1 MIHVLDFD
9 DNIIDFIS
17 DKDFYITQAK
27 ISRNKEEDTDTFDFI
42 IDSDRA
48 YNMRERNRIIVP
60 DRNNKYREYIIVNVS
75 DDIDD
80 ETTVECNPSYV
91 EDIAKA
97 KPYAPGGF
105 TKFTTTQALDDI
117 LKDTGWER
125 SEETEYGGVRSS
137 NWTSYRTRYEVLLQM
152 RTTYTMEL
160 DFYIELGSNTVEHRY
175 VSLKEKNAMFKGKE
189 IAYGKDLLTM
199 TRTVDISEIKTALL
213 AIGPENESGKRLELV
228 VTDDDAQEQF
238 GLEKRYIWGIYEPE
252 SDDSE
257 MTEARLRTLATT
269 QLNKDKKAAIS
280 YEISSVD
287 LNNLY
292 EHEQVDLGDT
302 VRVKDTEFN
311 PPLYIEAE
319 VVSEEYD
326 LISKESTY
334 TFGNIKEYKES
345 ELRKDLYDRLADI
358 RQKMNDNINNVN
370 TIVEDVVAGQ
380 LEYFERKIIKSATP
394 PENPVNDMMWYDTSN
409 PEVAVLRRYWNGEW
423 IEETANNVEKI
434 GGITREKALF
444 NSLTNTFVNLT
455 IQHARLQSDVYEVI
469 SNEYLVDDDLKA
481 IVNTEFNKTATTYN
495 NIKTNIDSMTPETAT
510 IGKLVDTQALFLRY
524 REQLQALYNAIEN
537 AKRAIDKRFKLL
549 QSQYTDVKFN
559 NAMEQIAAT
568 LPNGEWDSE
577 NNQLL
582 GDIPSREEL
591 AQMQNTV
598 FQFMSREIGSLSE
611 AIGEETDNKIVVAKN
626 ELSASISNI
635 QKQIDGVDTIVQ
647 QAQNDALV
655 AAKAYADA
663 QDKLKETELQAYADG
678 VVDEVEQRAID
689 DATNKLAEAKL
700 YAEQK
705 ANEAKEKAITES
717 ERLSQE
723 AEQAAK
729 AYADAQDELQ
739 QLEAQAYADGVVDAE
754 EQRAIL
760 DATDKLNAAKTYA
773 ETKATDAKNAAIA
786 DTNAKLDPITL
797 RVTTSESNIKILQDG
812 LKLTATKTEVA
823 QTLNDKLTP
832 IQNQVND
839 QKATLDV
846 LPSQIA
852 SKVSKSDYTT
862 DQNNIVSR
870 LNNADTDRVQ
880 LANQIS
886 DRVTLKQY
894 TDNKTATTNEIN
906 NAVNNVQVGTRN
918 LFQSYNSKYA
928 TSINTDI
935 VSTKSFVGSYWATN
949 LYTSDFLKDV
959 LVAGEQYTF
968 SYELELIEINDT
980 LKPYAKTHGINFYSN
995 TVAADRITGT
1005 VYVEQVL
1012 GNKIKVSKT
1021 FIAPKITDHRF
1032 VAYSGLY
1039 TADGTITG
1047 NRYYNKVKITNLKLE
1062 KGNKTTDWTPAP
1074 EDVDNKINTN
1084 KADTEQKITTMQTS
1098 IDQNGQQIA
1107 LKASTTEMNAS
1118 KKTLSNVISDLTVN
1132 TTTGLSLTYDENG
1145 SIQSHTVGPNGIQIR
1160 GDKVDITV
1168 NKEFQVLA
1176 NTTNNKVGKD
1186 EVVNRLNLSTEGLD
1200 INVNNLGIRGGIN
1213 SKYLSINN
1221 NEIRQ
1226 RGQYDRMWLG
1236 EQLTY
1241 DVTTT
1246 LKEGYLRFGDETR
1259 QRALNISAFGISTFL
1274 DGNGEWAGS
1283 SGSSGT
1289 IAWWDPSYSPSGAY
1303 GITINSYGGVAALTS
1318 GLNRTMVQS
1327 RASVNLESMRSAI
1340 YLRPQ
1345 KSEVGNSTFAFTSTT
1360 GATSNAD
1367 VKGYLMFGDLTNED
1381 SWKYYSGLRFYKGRS
1396 YIEVVDG
1403 SFSAGGNTVLD
1414 AGNIMTNSIFKR
1426 NGSTTVYWNGT
1437 STGTI
1442 NDGALPL
1449 DNQLVATS
1457 MVTNRGDK
1465 NMYLGSRSQ
1474 GEVKITDEFGYN
1486 SGNGIT
1492 YRNIRAADYLPG
1504 SDEKYKKNI
1513 TPWNYDALNVL
1524 VNETQVYQYKLKD
1537 KNDEEDVS
1545 SDNSAGLYRRGLVIG
1560 DDYDIP
1566 TEFIHGDGVSLYE
1579 ISSWQI
1585 RAIQQL
1591 NEKLEKQNELIKKLE
1606 EQLNGTN

>member
-1 MIHVLDFD
+1 MIHVLDFN

-17 DKDFYITQAK
+17 DKDFYITQAN
-27 ISRNKEEDTDTFDFI
+27 ISRNKEENTDTFDFI

-80 ETTVECNPSYV
+80 ETTVQCNPSYV
-91 EDIAKA
+91 EDIATA

-105 TKFTTTQALDDI
+105 DKFTTTQALDDI

-125 SEETEYGGVRSS
+125 SEETQYGGVRSS

-189 IAYGKDLLTM
+189 IEYGKDLLTM

-292 EHEQVDLGDT
+292 DHEQVELGDT

-319 VVSEEYD
+319 VVSEVYN
-326 LISKESTY
+326 LISKESTF

-524 REQLQALYNAIEN
+524 REQLQALYNGIEN

-549 QSQYTDVKFN
+549 QSQYTDEKFN

-729 AYADAQDELQ
+729 VYADAQDELQ

-754 EQRAIL
+754 EQRAIQ

-852 SKVSKSDYTT
+852 SKVSKSDYVT
-862 DQNNIVSR
+862 DQNNIVTR
-870 LNNADTDRVQ
+870 LNNAESERIQ
-880 LANQIS
+880 LSNSIA
-886 DRVTLKQY
+886 DRVTLKEFNDLTNAPPNLLTNVTY
-894 TDNKTATTNEIN
+894 ENGTFNATTGVPSGTNSTRVRTVDFIN
-906 NAVNNVQVGTRN
+906 VTSGMHVIKVHNMPSDFNYDVCFYQYDVNGAFLRSSSFYSLKDNYKYSFNDDVSQIKLLFKNN
-918 LFQSYNSKYA
+918 LGSNITPQ
-928 TSINTDI
+928 DI
-935 VSTKSFVGSYWATN
+935 VN
-949 LYTSDFLKDV
+949 
-959 LVAGEQYTF
+959 
-968 SYELELIEINDT
+968 
-980 LKPYAKTHGINFYSN
+980 
-995 TVAADRITGT
+995 AA
-1005 VYVEQVL
+1005 
-1012 GNKIKVSKT
+1012 IK
-1021 FIAPKITDHRF
+1021 F
-1032 VAYSGLY
+1032 
-1039 TADGTITG
+1039 
-1047 NRYYNKVKITNLKLE
+1047 E
-1062 KGNKTTDWTPAP
+1062 KGETPTNFAINP
-1074 EDVDNKINTN
+1074 KDNERRLNMYNT
-1084 KADTEQKITTMQTS
+1084 QIQ
-1098 IDQNGQQIA
+1098 QNGREISLRA
-1107 LKASTTEMNAS
+1107 TTTEMNAS

-1200 INVNNLGIRGGIN
+1200 INVNNLGIRGGTN

>member
-1 MIHVLDFD
+1 MIHVLDFN

-17 DKDFYITQAK
+17 DKDFYITQAN
-27 ISRNKEEDTDTFDFI
+27 ISRNKEENTDTFDFI

-80 ETTVECNPSYV
+80 ETTVQCNPSYV
-91 EDIAKA
+91 EDIATA

-105 TKFTTTQALDDI
+105 DKFTTTQALDDI

-125 SEETEYGGVRSS
+125 SEETQYGGVRSS

-160 DFYIELGSNTVEHRY
+160 DFYIELGSNTVEQRY

-189 IAYGKDLLTM
+189 IEYGKDLLTM
-199 TRTVDISEIKTALL
+199 IRTVDISEIKTALL

-292 EHEQVDLGDT
+292 DHEQVELGDT

-319 VVSEEYD
+319 VVSEVYN
-326 LISKESTY
+326 LISKESTF

-495 NIKTNIDSMTPETAT
+495 NIKTNIDSMTLETAT

-549 QSQYTDVKFN
+549 QSQYTDEKFN

-655 AAKAYADA
+655 AAKAYAEA

-705 ANEAKEKAITES
+705 TNEAKEKAITES

-754 EQRAIL
+754 EQRAIQ

-852 SKVSKSDYTT
+852 SKVSKSDYVT
-862 DQNNIVSR
+862 DQNNIVTR
-870 LNNADTDRVQ
+870 LNNADSERIQ
-880 LANQIS
+880 LSNSIA
-886 DRVTLKQY
+886 DRVTLKEFNDLTNAPPNLLTNVTY
-894 TDNKTATTNEIN
+894 ENGTFNATTGVPSGTNSTRVRTVDFIN
-906 NAVNNVQVGTRN
+906 VTSGMHVIKVHNMPSDFNYDVCFYQYDVNGAFLRSSSFYSLKDNYKYSFNDDVSQIKLLFKNN
-918 LFQSYNSKYA
+918 LGSNITPQ
-928 TSINTDI
+928 DI
-935 VSTKSFVGSYWATN
+935 VN
-949 LYTSDFLKDV
+949 
-959 LVAGEQYTF
+959 
-968 SYELELIEINDT
+968 
-980 LKPYAKTHGINFYSN
+980 
-995 TVAADRITGT
+995 AA
-1005 VYVEQVL
+1005 
-1012 GNKIKVSKT
+1012 IK
-1021 FIAPKITDHRF
+1021 F
-1032 VAYSGLY
+1032 
-1039 TADGTITG
+1039 
-1047 NRYYNKVKITNLKLE
+1047 E
-1062 KGNKTTDWTPAP
+1062 KGETPTNFAINP
-1074 EDVDNKINTN
+1074 KDNERRLNMYNT
-1084 KADTEQKITTMQTS
+1084 QIQ
-1098 IDQNGQQIA
+1098 QNGREISLRA
-1107 LKASTTEMNAS
+1107 TTTEMNAS

-1200 INVNNLGIRGGIN
+1200 INVNKIGIRGGDKSTRYVDIR
-1213 SKYLSINN
+1213 NN
-1221 NEIRQ
+1221 AIELGGVISTDW
-1226 RGQYDRMWLG
+1226 RGVSNTDPIYTR
-1236 EQLTY
+1236 
-1241 DVTTT
+1241 
-1246 LKEGYLRFGDETR
+1246 LKDGHLRFRNDTKN
-1259 QRALNISAFGISTFL
+1259 ASLYFSYYGISTFM
-1274 DGNGEWAGS
+1274 DGEGESG
-1283 SGSSGT
+1283 GSSGT
-1289 IAWWDPSYSPSGAY
+1289 IAWWDPSYSPSGAN

-1327 RASVNLESMRSAI
+1327 RASVNLESMRSVI

-1381 SWKYYSGLRFYKGRS
+1381 SWQYYSGLRFYKGRS

-1465 NMYLGSRSQ
+1465 NMYLGSRS
-1474 GEVKITDEFGYN
+1474 GGSVLITDEHGYN
-1486 SGNGIT
+1486 SGNGQSYSGIG
-1492 YRNIRAADYLPG
+1492 AARFTNMSLESLKTDIEAW
-1504 SDEKYKKNI
+1504 D
-1513 TPWNYDALNVL
+1513 YDALNVL
-1524 VNETQVYQYKLKD
+1524 VNETQIYQYKLK
-1537 KNDEEDVS
+1537 NDVE
-1545 SDNSAGLYRRGLVIG
+1545 NGGGFNNRGLVIG
-1560 DDYDIP
+1560 DGYKTP
-1566 TEFIHGDGVSLYE
+1566 AEFRSGDGVNLYE
-1579 ISSWQI
+1579 MSSWQI

-1591 NEKLEKQNELIKKLE
+1591 NEKLEEQNETIKKME
-1606 EQLNGTN
+1606 EQINGTK

>member
-17 DKDFYITQAK
+17 DKDFYITQARL
-27 ISRNKEEDTDTFDFI
+27 SRNKEEDTDTFDFI

-91 EDIAKA
+91 EDIATA

-326 LISKESTY
+326 LISKESTF

-549 QSQYTDVKFN
+549 QSQYTDEKFN

-705 ANEAKEKAITES
+705 ANEAKDKAITES

-729 AYADAQDELQ
+729 SYADAQDELQ

-754 EQRAIL
+754 EQRAIQ
-760 DATDKLNAAKTYA
+760 DATNKLNAAKTYA

-786 DTNAKLDPITL
+786 DTNAKLEPVTL

-832 IQNQVND
+832 IQNQVNE

-846 LPSQIA
+846 LPAQIA

-870 LNNADTDRVQ
+870 LNSAESERMQ
-880 LANQIS
+880 LSNSIA
-886 DRVTLKQY
+886 DRVTLKEFNDLTNAPPNLLTNVTY
-894 TDNKTATTNEIN
+894 ENGTFNATTGAPSGTNSTRVRTVDFIN
-906 NAVNNVQVGTRN
+906 VTSGMHVIKVHNMPSDFNYDVCFYQYDVNGTFLRSSSFYSIKDNYKYSFNDDVAQIKLLFKNN
-918 LFQSYNSKYA
+918 LGSNITPQ
-928 TSINTDI
+928 DI
-935 VSTKSFVGSYWATN
+935 V
-949 LYTSDFLKDV
+949 
-959 LVAGEQYTF
+959 
-968 SYELELIEINDT
+968 
-980 LKPYAKTHGINFYSN
+980 N
-995 TVAADRITGT
+995 TA
-1005 VYVEQVL
+1005 
-1012 GNKIKVSKT
+1012 IK
-1021 FIAPKITDHRF
+1021 F
-1032 VAYSGLY
+1032 
-1039 TADGTITG
+1039 
-1047 NRYYNKVKITNLKLE
+1047 E
-1062 KGNKTTDWTPAP
+1062 KGETPTNFAINP
-1074 EDVDNKINTN
+1074 KDNERRLNMYNT
-1084 KADTEQKITTMQTS
+1084 QIQ
-1098 IDQNGQQIA
+1098 QNGREISLRA
-1107 LKASTTEMNAS
+1107 TTTEMNAS
-1118 KKTLSNVISDLTVN
+1118 KKTLSNVISELTVN

-1176 NTTNNKVGKD
+1176 NTTNDKVGKD
-1186 EVVNRLNLSTEGLD
+1186 EVINRLNLSTEGLD
-1200 INVNNLGIRGGIN
+1200 INVNKIGIRGGDKSTRYVDIR
-1213 SKYLSINN
+1213 NN
-1221 NEIRQ
+1221 AIELGGVISTDW
-1226 RGQYDRMWLG
+1226 RG
-1236 EQLTY
+1236 LTNTDPIY
-1241 DVTTT
+1241 TR
-1246 LKEGYLRFGDETR
+1246 LKDGHLRFRNDTKN
-1259 QRALNISAFGISTFL
+1259 ASLYFSYYGISTFM
-1274 DGNGEWAGS
+1274 DGEGESG
-1283 SGSSGT
+1283 GSSGT
-1289 IAWWDPSYSPSGAY
+1289 IAWWDPSYSPSGAS

-1381 SWKYYSGLRFYKGRS
+1381 SWKYYSGLRFYKGKS

-1414 AGNIMTNSIFKR
+1414 AGNVMTNSIFKR

-1474 GEVKITDEFGYN
+1474 GEVKVTDEFGYN

-1513 TPWNYDALNVL
+1513 TPWNYDALSVL

-1537 KNDEEDVS
+1537 KNDEEGVS

-1591 NEKLEKQNELIKKLE
+1591 NEKLEKQNELIK
-1606 EQLNGTN
+1606 NWRNN